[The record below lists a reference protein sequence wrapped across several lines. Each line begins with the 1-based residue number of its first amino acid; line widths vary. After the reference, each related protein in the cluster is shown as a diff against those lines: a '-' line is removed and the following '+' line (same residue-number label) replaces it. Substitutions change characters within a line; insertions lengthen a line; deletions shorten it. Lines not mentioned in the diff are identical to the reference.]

1 MSGHADSW
9 NIKLATPLATLQA
22 TPPADGEQ
30 PGSPQTVQ
38 TVLFNTVIQSGIDLL
53 DTLNIVARGW
63 PGCADMTAEPDL
75 FFCSKKSCII
85 SAGPNPRVT

>member
-38 TVLFNTVIQSGIDLL
+38 TVLFNTVWHRRS
-53 DTLNIVARGW
+53 
-63 PGCADMTAEPDL
+63 
-75 FFCSKKSCII
+75 
-85 SAGPNPRVT
+85 